1 MVERRLGWEE
11 TRQARGVVVARAEV
25 AVMMGEV
32 AVLLPHAQG
41 PVLRMERS

>member
-25 AVMMGEV
+25 AVMMAEV
-32 AVLLPHAQG
+32 ALLLPHAQ
-41 PVLRMERS
+41 